1 MKNMVTEAKRQTK
14 QERLERLAANEL
26 PPELQTKL
34 QAVRNAINDL
44 KAEAQVWG
52 VEKEFSPD
60 GRFLGDVGELIAR
73 VFFGVELN
81 VKQEKG
87 HDAKAAEVD
96 GVANTSTGKRVEV
109 KLRSRST
116 NIEFSTQEEIILV
129 IYVSPRSL
137 KWGVVCNGPGHK
149 LLATAKR
156 IDNGKWATDCH
167 RLFDAQSMVVSTDP
181 QLTQVRPKMPT
192 GAN

>member
-1 MKNMVTEAKRQTK
+1 MAPKTKRQTK
-14 QERLERLAANEL
+14 QERLEKLAANEL
-26 PPELQTKL
+26 PSDLQTKL

-44 KAEAQVWG
+44 KAEARIWG

-73 VFFGVELN
+73 IFFGAELN

-96 GVANTSTGKRVEV
+96 GVANTSAGKRVEV

-129 IYVSPRSL
+129 IYVSPSSL

-156 IDNGKWATDCH
+156 TYNGKWATDCH
-167 RLFDAQSMVVSTDP
+167 RLFDAQSAVAATDP
-181 QLTQVRPKMPT
+181 QLTQIKPKMPT

>member
-1 MKNMVTEAKRQTK
+1 MAPKAKRQTK
-14 QERLERLAANEL
+14 QERLEELAASEL
-26 PPELQTKL
+26 PPDLQTKL

-44 KAEAQVWG
+44 KTEAQVWG

-96 GVANTSTGKRVEV
+96 GVANTNTGKRVEV

-129 IYVSPRSL
+129 IYVSPSSL

-149 LLATAKR
+149 LLATAKQT
-156 IDNGKWATDCH
+156 DKGKWATDCH
-167 RLFDAQSMVVSTDP
+167 KLFDAQRTVVEADS
-181 QLTQVRPKMPT
+181 QLTQIEPKKPT
-192 GAN
+192 VAK